1 VKVGV
6 SSWFSNTTEYEER
19 FNTGSFERP
28 YPITDADQFRREL
41 SLVPLVEQLGFDA
54 FWTIE
59 HHFTPYG
66 MTNNPT
72 QILSYVAGRTS
83 RIDVGTMVLVLPWH
97 EPLKLAENLAV
108 LDNLLDGRKLNI
120 GIGRGFA
127 AREFKTLGIP
137 YETSRGR
144 MAECLEI
151 VRLALTN
158 EFFSFDGEFFQIP
171 RTTIRPRPLSPDLT
185 KNLLMTWASPD
196 SLEMAAHSGAAP
208 LFTNYRSRQVVH
220 DNLQTFDQVRAGHG
234 WPVSPSAIATTV
246 HVHQDG
252 QRAREVG
259 EEYWRR
265 TAGMTLWHYDRLA
278 ADYFMPDATP
288 EERTAA
294 VMEGYENQAAA
305 GMFGTPE
312 EVIEQI
318 RELQQMANVGHL
330 ITLHSFGDM
339 PVELVEES
347 MELFGQAVLPTIKTF
362 GTGEPEAIPYSVV
375 RRARDGLPVAG

>member
-1 VKVGV
+1 MKVGV
-6 SSWFSNTTEYEER
+6 SSWFSNTAEYEER
-19 FNTGSFERP
+19 FNTGAFDKP
-28 YPITDADQFRREL
+28 YPVTDADQFRREL
-41 SLVPLVEQLGFDA
+41 SMVPLVEQLGFDA

-127 AREFKTLGIP
+127 AREFNTLGIP

-158 EFFSFDGEFFQIP
+158 EFFSFEGEFFQIP

-208 LFTNYRSRQVVH
+208 LFTNYRSRQMVH
-220 DNLQTFDQVRAGHG
+220 DNLQTFDQVRASHG

-259 EEYWRR
+259 QEYWQR
-265 TAGMTLWHYDRLA
+265 TAAMTLWHYDRLA
-278 ADYFMPDATP
+278 APYFMPDATP
-288 EERTAA
+288 EERTTA
-294 VMEGYENQAAA
+294 VIEGYENQAAA
-305 GMFGTPE
+305 GIFGTPD

-339 PVELVEES
+339 PQDLVEES
-347 MELFGQAVLPTIKTF
+347 MKLFGRSVLPTIKTF
-362 GTGEPEAIPYSVV
+362 GTGEPEAIGFDVV
-375 RRARDGLPVAG
+375 RGARDGVPVAG

>member
-19 FNTGSFERP
+19 YRIGAFDQP
-28 YPITDADQFRREL
+28 YPVADVAQYRREL
-41 SLVPLVEQLGFDA
+41 AVVDLVEELGFDA

-83 RIDVGTMVLVLPWH
+83 RIDVGTMVLVIPWH

-108 LDNLLDGRKLNI
+108 LDNLLNGRKIHI
-120 GIGRGFA
+120 GTGRGFA
-127 AREFKTLGIP
+127 AREFNTLGVP
-137 YETSRGR
+137 YETSRDR
-144 MAECLEI
+144 MIECLEV
-151 VRLALTN
+151 VRIALTS

-171 RTTIRPRPLSPDLT
+171 RTTIRPRPLSQDLT
-185 KNLLMTWASPD
+185 RNLLMTWASPE

-208 LFTNYRSRQVVH
+208 LFTNYRGWESVR
-220 DNLQTFDQVRAGHG
+220 DNLRTFDKVRASHG

-246 HVHQDG
+246 YVDRDG
-252 QRAREVG
+252 ARAREVG
-259 EEYWRR
+259 EQYWRK
-265 TAGMTLWHYDRLA
+265 TSGMTLWHYDRLA
-278 ADYFMPDATP
+278 SDYFMPDATQ
-288 EERTAA
+288 EEREAA
-294 VMEGYENQAAA
+294 VNAGYESQASN
-305 GMFGTPE
+305 GIFGSPE

-318 RELQQMANVGHL
+318 RELQELANAGHL

-339 PVELVEES
+339 PFDLVEDS
-347 MELFGQAVLPTIKTF
+347 MKLFAETVLPTIKTF
-362 GTGEPEAIPYSVV
+362 GSGEPEAIPYEVV
-375 RRARDGLPVAG
+375 RETRETEAAVG

>member
-1 VKVGV
+1 
-6 SSWFSNTTEYEER
+6 
-19 FNTGSFERP
+19 
-28 YPITDADQFRREL
+28 
-41 SLVPLVEQLGFDA
+41 
-54 FWTIE
+54 
-59 HHFTPYG
+59 
-66 MTNNPT
+66 
-72 QILSYVAGRTS
+72 
-83 RIDVGTMVLVLPWH
+83 
-97 EPLKLAENLAV
+97 
-108 LDNLLDGRKLNI
+108 
-120 GIGRGFA
+120 
-127 AREFKTLGIP
+127 
-137 YETSRGR
+137 

-158 EFFSFDGEFFQIP
+158 EFFSFEGEFFQIP
-171 RTTIRPRPLSPDLT
+171 RTTIRPRPLSRDLT

-208 LFTNYRSRQVVH
+208 LFTNYRSREVVR
-220 DNLQTFDQVRAGHG
+220 DNLRTFDQVRSGHG

-246 HVHQDG
+246 HVHRDG

-259 EEYWRR
+259 EQYWRR
-265 TAGMTLWHYDRLA
+265 TAAMTLWHYDRLA

-288 EERTAA
+288 AERKAA

-339 PVELVEES
+339 PRELIEES
-347 MELFGQAVLPTIKTF
+347 MKLFGEAVLPTIKTF
-362 GTGEPEAIPYSVV
+362 GTSEPEAIPFNVV
-375 RRARDGLPVAG
+375 REAGDVIPVAG